1 MHADELETDEALVHR
16 LLAAQFPQWAELP
29 IKALPAGGTENAI
42 YRLGDE
48 HSVRLPRRR
57 DWEGGSLNEEFE
69 WLPKLAPLLPLP
81 IPTPVARGVAGEGYP
96 HEWAVY
102 DWLDGEDAASVPL
115 DLPRA
120 AVDLA
125 ELLAALRRIDLTG
138 GPPPAECTRT
148 SSRRTYRSSA
158 GYSRRSS
165 RSGRSS

>member
-1 MHADELETDEALVHR
+1 MFHVK
-16 LLAAQFPQWAELP
+16 QW
-29 IKALPAGGTENAI
+29 G
-42 YRLGDE
+42 LGA
-48 HSVRLPRRR
+48 
-57 DWEGGSLNEEFE
+57 
-69 WLPKLAPLLPLP
+69 KLAPLLPLP

-138 GPPPAECTRT
+138 GPPPAGR
-148 SSRRTYRSSA
+148 A
-158 GYSRRSS
+158 A
-165 RSGRSS
+165 RSGRATRPRARESPRSRTRLTPPP